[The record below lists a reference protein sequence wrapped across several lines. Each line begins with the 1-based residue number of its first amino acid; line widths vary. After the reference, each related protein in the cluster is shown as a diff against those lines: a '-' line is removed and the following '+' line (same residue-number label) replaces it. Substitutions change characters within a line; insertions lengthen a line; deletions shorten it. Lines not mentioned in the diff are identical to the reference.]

1 MSEGR
6 PSDRYPKRLPA
17 PASEENTNTVL
28 GWITDLVRQGRL
40 AWRLFWDSRV
50 PFWTKLIP
58 PAMLLYLFS
67 PADFLPDVAL
77 GLGQLDDLAILL
89 IGTKLFIELAP
100 TDVVRE
106 HLAALG
112 ARIQEWRVQDG
123 EKEPPPMVEGEYEIM
138 EIEEGEAA
146 EVEAVEGEEIE
157 EEEVETEIVE
167 AIEDEEA
174 EEV

>member
-6 PSDRYPKRLPA
+6 NSDRPPKRLPS
-17 PASEENTNTVL
+17 PISDEDTGSIL

-58 PAMLLYLFS
+58 PAVLVYLLS
-67 PADFLPDVAL
+67 PADFLPDPAL

-100 TDVVRE
+100 TDIVRE
-106 HLAALG
+106 HLTALG
-112 ARIQEWRVQDG
+112 ARIQEWRVQEG
-123 EKEPPPMVEGEYEIM
+123 EKEPPPMVEGEYEIKG
-138 EIEEGEAA
+138 IEEGE
-146 EVEAVEGEEIE
+146 EG
-157 EEEVETEIVE
+157 EIVE
-167 AIEDEEA
+167 AQEAEEA
-174 EEV
+174 EIVDVAEDEA

>member
-6 PSDRYPKRLPA
+6 HSDRRPKQLPA
-17 PASEENTNTVL
+17 PISDESAGTLL

-58 PAMLLYLFS
+58 PAVLAYLFL
-67 PADFLPDVAL
+67 PTDFLPDLAL
-77 GLGQLDDLAILL
+77 GLGQLDDLAVLF

-100 TDVVRE
+100 TDIVRE

-112 ARIQEWRVQDG
+112 ARIQEWRVQEG
-123 EKEPPPMVEGEYEIM
+123 EKEPPPIVEGEYEVA
-138 EIEEGEAA
+138 EIEEGEVAKI
-146 EVEAVEGEEIE
+146 EAVEGEE
-157 EEEVETEIVE
+157 VEAEIVE
-167 AIEDEEA
+167 AAEDEEA
-174 EEV
+174 EV

>member
-6 PSDRYPKRLPA
+6 PSDQHPKRLPG
-17 PASEENTNTVL
+17 PASEENTSMIL
-28 GWITDLVRQGRL
+28 GWFTDLIRQGRL

-58 PAMLLYLFS
+58 PAILLYIFS

-100 TDVVRE
+100 TDIVRE

-123 EKEPPPMVEGEYEIM
+123 EKEPPPMVEGEYEVL
-138 EIEEGEAA
+138 EIEEGEEA
-146 EVEAVEGEEIE
+146 EMVEAEEAQVVEEIE
-157 EEEVETEIVE
+157 SEEVEP
-167 AIEDEEA
+167 DEE
-174 EEV
+174 

>member
-1 MSEGR
+1 MSEDR
-6 PSDRYPKRLPA
+6 HSDRYPKRLPA
-17 PASEENTNTVL
+17 PVSEENTNTVL

-40 AWRLFWDSRV
+40 AWRLLWDKRV

-58 PAMLLYLFS
+58 PAVLLYIFS

-100 TDVVRE
+100 IDIVRE

-112 ARIQEWRVQDG
+112 ARIQEWRVQEG
-123 EKEPPPMVEGEYEIM
+123 EKAPPPIVEGEYEIA
-138 EIEEGEAA
+138 ELEEGE
-146 EVEAVEGEEIE
+146 EARGLGIVEGEEVEAEIVE
-157 EEEVETEIVE
+157 VVEGEEVEP
-167 AIEDEEA
+167 DEE
-174 EEV
+174 

>member
-6 PSDRYPKRLPA
+6 NSDQPPKRLPS
-17 PASEENTNTVL
+17 PISDKDTGSIL

-58 PAMLLYLFS
+58 PAVLVYLFL
-67 PADFLPDVAL
+67 PVDFLPDPAL

-100 TDVVRE
+100 TDIVRE
-106 HLAALG
+106 HLTALG
-112 ARIQEWRVQDG
+112 ARIQEWRVQEG

-138 EIEEGEAA
+138 GIEEGE
-146 EVEAVEGEEIE
+146 EG
-157 EEEVETEIVE
+157 EIVE
-167 AIEDEEA
+167 AQEAEEA
-174 EEV
+174 EIVDVAEGEA

>member
-6 PSDRYPKRLPA
+6 NSDRQPKQLQSPI
-17 PASEENTNTVL
+17 SDKDTGSIL
-28 GWITDLVRQGRL
+28 SWITDLVRQGRL

-58 PAMLLYLFS
+58 PAMLLYIFS
-67 PADFLPDVAL
+67 PADFIPDVAL

-100 TDVVRE
+100 TDIVRE

-112 ARIQEWRVQDG
+112 ARIQEWRVQEG
-123 EKEPPPMVEGEYEIM
+123 EKELPPMVEGEYEVM
-138 EIEEGEAA
+138 EIEEGK
-146 EVEAVEGEEIE
+146 EGE
-157 EEEVETEIVE
+157 IVGAGE
-167 AIEDEEA
+167 AEEA
-174 EEV
+174 EIVDAVEDEA